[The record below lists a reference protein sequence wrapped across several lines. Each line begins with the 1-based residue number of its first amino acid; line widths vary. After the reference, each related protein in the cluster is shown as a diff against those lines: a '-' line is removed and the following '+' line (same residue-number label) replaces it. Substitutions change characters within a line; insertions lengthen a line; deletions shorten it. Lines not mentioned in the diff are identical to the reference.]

1 MKVRALRRG
10 TLQPVAHG
18 PVSRELCGAWIV
30 NVGWEMAQ
38 APLHAR
44 WDRSGP
50 RLVSAFARASATRAS
65 WSHSGWWVRTSLG
78 LRIGFVAPVPR
89 IVALA
94 LLGGLISVG
103 LERTAL
109 SAGRWAY
116 GSAMPVI
123 PGLGVGLTPVLQMAL
138 LPSLILRFA
147 GSRAARV

>member
-1 MKVRALRRG
+1 VVGAYIFGSPDWFRRA
-10 TLQPVAHG
+10 
-18 PVSRELCGAWIV
+18 GA
-30 NVGWEMAQ
+30 
-38 APLHAR
+38 
-44 WDRSGP
+44 
-50 RLVSAFARASATRAS
+50 T
-65 WSHSGWWVRTSLG
+65 
-78 LRIGFVAPVPR
+78 R

-109 SAGRWAY
+109 NAGRWAY

-138 LPSLILRFA
+138 LPSLILRFV